1 MQWLDQAEAYLQVV
15 NENVRRPY
23 VYCRDPDVFETLV
36 VAGVPLQIL
45 VNPSLHATDYVHDS
59 LRLTLVGSRAVTS
72 VASRIIILSL
82 RRPSR
87 PVSRRARPV
96 LTLNWTNRLMRM
108 LCECRNELRQTLSNN
123 SCRCGTGINAVSA
136 IRCQRKVASALNDII
151 WRVLGTSGI
160 LTIT

>member
-1 MQWLDQAEAYLQVV
+1 MQWLDQAEGYLQVV

-36 VAGVPLQIL
+36 VTGVPLQVL
-45 VNPSLHATDYVHDS
+45 VNPSLHATDRVRVS
-59 LRLTLVGSRAVTS
+59 LRLILVGSRAVTS
-72 VASRIIILSL
+72 VASRIY
-82 RRPSR
+82 
-87 PVSRRARPV
+87 RRARPV
-96 LTLNWTNRLMRM
+96 LTLNWTNWLMRI

-151 WRVLGTSGI
+151 WRVFGTTGI